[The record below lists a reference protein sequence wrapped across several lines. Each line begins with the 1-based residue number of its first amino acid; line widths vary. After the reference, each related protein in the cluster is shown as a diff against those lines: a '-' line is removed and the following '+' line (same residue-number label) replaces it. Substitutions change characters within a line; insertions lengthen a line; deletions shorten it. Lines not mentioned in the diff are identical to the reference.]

1 MKQIIRFAVIG
12 ILLLS
17 LASCGASRKREASPI
32 TTYIMPGSEYLS
44 GNGLIRGWGTGTSDS
59 ESAARKKARIE
70 ASTELAS
77 ILSQTVNSAIEQY
90 TTALSEGISA
100 ESKSLLIEKSSIA
113 GDQTLVG
120 ATIIYDRFRK
130 DDSTGQYTFYIVLE
144 LKGKEYLNELYKELG
159 TQSDLDKDLLE
170 RIFLKTIDESGKLQ
184 K

>member
-1 MKQIIRFAVIG
+1 M
-12 ILLLS
+12 
-17 LASCGASRKREASPI
+17 
-32 TTYIMPGSEYLS
+32 
-44 GNGLIRGWGTGTSDS
+44 
-59 ESAARKKARIE
+59 
-70 ASTELAS
+70 
-77 ILSQTVNSAIEQY
+77 SQTVNSAIEQY

-113 GDQTLVG
+113 VEQTLVG

-170 RIFLKTIDESGKLQ
+170 RIFLKTIDESGRLQ

>member
-1 MKQIIRFAVIG
+1 
-12 ILLLS
+12 
-17 LASCGASRKREASPI
+17 
-32 TTYIMPGSEYLS
+32 MPGSEYLS

-113 GDQTLVG
+113 VDQTLVG